1 MKKMICVLLVL
12 AIGIMLCA
20 CGDESGSE
28 ATGSNENSGEVVEI
42 GGGKVTVIQEIAN
55 AREAANCLS
64 GSYFLLADDGSVITI
79 GDDSDEDFAE
89 IYAKMP
95 NVKKLS
101 LTNVGSAVVALTDE
115 GDLYYQNNKIGSNVK
130 EVEYCTTN
138 MNVEGLC
145 LMGSEVMWITSDDV
159 LHQYSRNGDFKHI
172 QTKEAINGELMSM
185 EVDKHDFAVVNENGE
200 VFMHYGGSSDA
211 YATLDFS
218 NFKGMA
224 FVDIAKVMED
234 GEVKSLTVAGLKAD
248 GTTVAVGTYAQDVLS
263 WGKLASL
270 SMSDGMI
277 VGLTTAGTLKMT
289 GDYAEKM
296 VSVVEK
302 WNNIVAVK
310 VGNAQVNNVGSLVT
324 AKDKDGNF
332 YYASLT
338 DPRSSVDSGKI
349 SVNGG
354 ATGDRFCYKYAPNGT
369 TYFSDNG
376 GWEAE

>member
-1 MKKMICVLLVL
+1 MLIM
-12 AIGIMLCA
+12 AIGLAVSA
-20 CGDESGSE
+20 CGSE
-28 ATGSNENSGEVVEI
+28 NSSPEEQSTEASNEIVEV
-42 GGGKVTVIQEIAN
+42 GGGTVTVIQEIAN
-55 AREAANCLS
+55 ARESANSLS

-101 LTNVGSAVVALTDE
+101 LTNVGSAVVALTEE
-115 GDLYYQNNKIGSNVK
+115 GDLYYRANKIGSNIK

-145 LMGSEVMWITSDDV
+145 LMGDKVMWITTDDV
-159 LHQYSRNGDFKHI
+159 LFEHSRNGDFKHI
-172 QTKEAINGELMSM
+172 QTKEAISGELMSM

-200 VFMHYGGSSDA
+200 VFMHCGGNSEA

-218 NFKGMA
+218 GFKGMA
-224 FVDIAKVMED
+224 FVDIAKFMED
-234 GEVKSLTVAGLKAD
+234 GDVKSLTVAGLKAD
-248 GTTVAVGTYAQDVLS
+248 GTTVAVGTYAQDILS
-263 WGKLASL
+263 WGKLAAL

-277 VGLTTAGTLKMT
+277 VGLTVDGALKMT
-289 GDYAEKM
+289 GDFAEKM
-296 VSVVEK
+296 ASIVEK
-302 WNNIVAVK
+302 WSNIVAVK

-324 AKDKDGNF
+324 AKDSDGNF

-338 DPRSSVDSGKI
+338 DPRSSADSGKI

-354 ATGDRFCYKYAPNGT
+354 ATGDRFCYKYTPNGK